1 MLELRNVSKQVGAE
15 THFRDVSLKLK
26 RGTLRNPRATVG
38 PRGLGQRRQVEPGGG
53 GAEVRRKAPETAGFR
68 PLRPPRP
75 TRRPA
80 TWLTREQS
88 DYWLNQVAKVM
99 TLHPIGA

>member
-38 PRGLGQRRQVEPGGG
+38 LRGLGQSR
-53 GAEVRRKAPETAGFR
+53 
-68 PLRPPRP
+68 
-75 TRRPA
+75 
-80 TWLTREQS
+80 
-88 DYWLNQVAKVM
+88 
-99 TLHPIGA
+99 